1 MDVFDFT
8 VVVIVLFL
16 TSFYVKE
23 QFVEVEY
30 VRSNIDNREYLV
42 QNAKKNQQVAD
53 MLATINQKLTK
64 LVDILNTNP
73 KYKDDP
79 KSIRLKKKI

>member
-8 VVVIVLFL
+8 VIVIVLFL

-42 QNAKKNQQVAD
+42 QNTKKNQQVAD
-53 MLATINQKLTK
+53 MLATINQKLKK

-79 KSIRLKKKI
+79 KSIR

>member
-64 LVDILNTNP
+64 LVDI
-73 KYKDDP
+73 
-79 KSIRLKKKI
+79 KITK